1 MAGLAGVALVGRV
14 HEDTAAVQDA
24 VDLGHQSGNP
34 ARVVVLAPRAGPA
47 GQQLVDVA
55 LDRRIPVPA
64 VGGVDGVFLRVRRDA
79 VVPLGQV
86 PGADLAVQREGGH
99 AVAHGQHQHGRGTI
113 DGIAGRNLLRAGLQ
127 EVLLGDMLHAFGRPQ
142 HREDRAHHRVDVD
155 VGGTIQ
161 RVEQQQE
168 FTLRIAVRNGVGLVH
183 FLGGDG
189 GQLPAPQIGFQQR
202 VVGDHVQLL
211 LGFPLHVLGAHITQI
226 VVQGPLAD
234 GLADALAGA
243 GHHFQQQ
250 AQLSGDQPL
259 LALHLHQVLGE
270 ADVFLHDGRTPERE
284 IGGAFQGAPG
294 MF

>member
-1 MAGLAGVALVGRV
+1 
-14 HEDTAAVQDA
+14 
-24 VDLGHQSGNP
+24 
-34 ARVVVLAPRAGPA
+34 
-47 GQQLVDVA
+47 
-55 LDRRIPVPA
+55 
-64 VGGVDGVFLRVRRDA
+64 
-79 VVPLGQV
+79 
-86 PGADLAVQREGGH
+86 
-99 AVAHGQHQHGRGTI
+99 
-113 DGIAGRNLLRAGLQ
+113 
-127 EVLLGDMLHAFGRPQ
+127 MLHAFGRPQ

-189 GQLPAPQIGFQQR
+189 GQLPTPQIGFQQR

-211 LGFPLHVLGAHITQI
+211 LGFPLHVLGAHVTQI
-226 VVQGPLAD
+226 VVQGSLAD

-250 AQLSGDQPL
+250 AQLAGNQSL

-284 IGGAFQGAPG
+284 IGRAFQGAPG
-294 MF
+294 APPNSTVCICCASTGTKRWWRSSVRAIRAASCGLLRSSRSTSSRHSV